1 MDSTMEKN
9 EIKFGDI
16 PDDMEIKDYP
26 EDTEFVL
33 DDSEMEPDESFWE
46 ED

>member
-26 EDTEFVL
+26 EGTERL
-33 DDSEMEPDESFWE
+33 LA
-46 ED
+46 